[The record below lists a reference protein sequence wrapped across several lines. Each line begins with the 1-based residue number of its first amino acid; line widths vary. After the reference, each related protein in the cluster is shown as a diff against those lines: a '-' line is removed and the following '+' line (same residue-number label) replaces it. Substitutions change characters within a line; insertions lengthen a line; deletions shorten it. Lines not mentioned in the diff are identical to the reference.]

1 MDTTLLQWI
10 GYFASV
16 IIAIS
21 MTMSSILKF
30 RWINLIGAVTFSIYG
45 FLIGAWPVGFLNA
58 FIALVDIYYL
68 NSIYSKKEVFEILEV
83 RPDNKYLIRFLQ
95 FHEDDI
101 EHFFPGFAYRPEMN
115 TISFFVLRNM
125 AVAGVFLAHRD
136 QNHCLSVGLDFVLTE
151 YRDFKNG
158 KFIYLRL
165 KDRFIS
171 EGYTKVIAEGKS
183 EKYSKYLSKLG
194 FVKNSEGR
202 FEKFLLS
209 DKSEPNVIITKK

>member
-1 MDTTLLQWI
+1 MEISLLQWI
-10 GYFASV
+10 GYLAS
-16 IIAIS
+16 IAIALS

-30 RWINLIGAVTFSIYG
+30 RWINLAGALTFSTYG

-83 RPDNKYLIRFLQ
+83 RADNRYLIRFLQ

-101 EHFFPGFAYRPEMN
+101 EKFFPGFAYRPEMN
-115 TISFFVLRNM
+115 TVSFFVLRNM

-136 QNHCLSVGLDFVLTE
+136 QNHCLSVGLDFVLPE

-158 KFIYLRL
+158 KFIYLQLR
-165 KDRFIS
+165 DRFIN
-171 EGYTKVIAEGKS
+171 EGFTKVVTEGKS

-194 FVKNSEGR
+194 FEKNPEGMY
-202 FEKFLLS
+202 EKELVS
-209 DKSEPNVIITKK
+209 AHPQGV

>member
-1 MDTTLLQWI
+1 MEISLLQWI
-10 GYFASV
+10 GYIASV
-16 IIAIS
+16 AIALS

-30 RWINLIGAVTFSIYG
+30 RWINLFGALTFSAYG

-83 RPDNKYLIRFLQ
+83 RSDNKYLIRFLQ

-101 EHFFPGFAYRPEMN
+101 EKFFPGFAYRPEIN

-136 QNHCLSVGLDFVLTE
+136 QDHNLSVGLDFVLPE

-165 KDRFIS
+165 RDRFIN
-171 EGYTKVIAEGKS
+171 EGFKKVIADGRS
-183 EKYSKYLSKLG
+183 EKYSKYLLKLG
-194 FVKNSEGR
+194 FEKNAEGR
-202 FEKFLLS
+202 FEKKLVS
-209 DKSEPNVIITKK
+209 AHPQGV